1 MSPDPSEIQVRL
13 SRLERQN
20 RWLTLFCCISLS
32 VPLFAIVG
40 WQTAKDAGQSSSDV
54 LKVSRLEVVDS
65 HGVPLVTLGADR
77 ASEGGM
83 IMLRD
88 KLGEK
93 RTWWQAGPRT
103 ANLTFSSEDTQG
115 ENDTTLGFTVGP
127 DLAKILLI
135 GKSGSICLPRCETTD
150 HIWTFGTKR
159 VNRSL
164 PPHGNRETSVTE
176 ANSIAHQ
183 ENFIQ

>member
-1 MSPDPSEIQVRL
+1 
-13 SRLERQN
+13 
-20 RWLTLFCCISLS
+20 
-32 VPLFAIVG
+32 
-40 WQTAKDAGQSSSDV
+40 
-54 LKVSRLEVVDS
+54 
-65 HGVPLVTLGADR
+65 
-77 ASEGGM
+77 M

-135 GKSGSICLPRCETTD
+135 GKSGSILSAEMRNDGPHLDLWNEK
-150 HIWTFGTKR
+150 GK
-159 VNRSL
+159 SL
-164 PPHGNRETSVTE
+164 FTAPWKPGN
-176 ANSIAHQ
+176 
-183 ENFIQ
+183 